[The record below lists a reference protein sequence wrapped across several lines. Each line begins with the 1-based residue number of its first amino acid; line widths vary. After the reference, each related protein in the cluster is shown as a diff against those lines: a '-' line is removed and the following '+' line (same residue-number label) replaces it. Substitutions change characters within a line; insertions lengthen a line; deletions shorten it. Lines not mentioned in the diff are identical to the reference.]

1 MGEKETKN
9 QPNKSDT
16 EKEMKTTVN
25 TVKQEQNENTVPD
38 TVEELEELVLEQQEK
53 IAELEAQLEETR
65 DTRLRKAAEMDNI
78 KKRVQ
83 RDRAQMV
90 EAAKIEALEAFL
102 PINDDLQRTVKALNE
117 SIEKQKDQTGIED
130 GIRLIAGKFEEAL
143 KRFDVVRID
152 ETGVPFD
159 VDLHD
164 ALMRKEPEDE
174 DIDSDVVLQVLENGY
189 RMGNRTIR
197 HAKVIVSQ

>member
-1 MGEKETKN
+1 
-9 QPNKSDT
+9 
-16 EKEMKTTVN
+16 MKTSVN
-25 TVKQEQNENTVPD
+25 TAKQEQNENTVPD

-53 IAELEAQLEETR
+53 IAELETQLEETR
-65 DTRLRKAAEMDNI
+65 DTQLRKAAEMDNI

-90 EAAKIEALEAFL
+90 EKAKIEALEAFL

-117 SIEKQKDQTGIED
+117 SIEKGKDQTGIED
-130 GIRLIAGKFEEAL
+130 GIRMIASKFEEAL

>member
-1 MGEKETKN
+1 MGDEEIKN

-16 EKEMKTTVN
+16 EKEMKTSVN
-25 TVKQEQNENTVPD
+25 TAKQEQNENTVPD

-53 IAELEAQLEETR
+53 IAELETQLEETR
-65 DTRLRKAAEMDNI
+65 DTQLRKAAEMDNI

-90 EAAKIEALEAFL
+90 EKAKIEALEAFL

-117 SIEKQKDQTGIED
+117 SIEKGKDQTGIED
-130 GIRLIAGKFEEAL
+130 GIRMIASKFEEAL